1 MATRS
6 RTKPTRP
13 AASVGFLNPGELL
26 RRLDIL
32 PGSEVAD
39 FGCGAGFFAI
49 PLARLVGE
57 QGVVH
62 AIDVR
67 AAPLEALG
75 GRAKL
80 EGIYVIQTH
89 RADLESPRGSGLA
102 DASQDIVLMANI
114 LFQVHDRAAVVRE
127 AHRVLKSGGRL
138 VAVEWHAEA
147 SLARSFASHA
157 TQTDVQTLAA
167 AAGFKQEHTLEAGS
181 HHFAIVF
188 RK

>member
-6 RTKPTRP
+6 QTKPTRP
-13 AASVGFLNPGELL
+13 AASVGFLNPVELL
-26 RRLDIL
+26 RRLDI
-32 PGSEVAD
+32 PQGCEVAD
-39 FGCGAGFFAI
+39 FGCGAGYFTIA
-49 PLARLVGE
+49 LAQLVGE

-67 AAPLEALG
+67 TEPLEALV

-80 EGIYVIQTH
+80 EGIYTIQTR
-89 RADLESPRGSGLA
+89 RADLESPNGSGLR
-102 DASQDIVLMANI
+102 DTSQDLVLMANI

-138 VAVEWHAEA
+138 MAIEWQAEA
-147 SLARSFASHA
+147 PLARSFAAPA
-157 TQTDVQTLAA
+157 TQADVQTLAA
-167 AAGFKQEHTLEAGS
+167 ADGFTQEHTLEAGS
-181 HHFAIVF
+181 HHFALVF